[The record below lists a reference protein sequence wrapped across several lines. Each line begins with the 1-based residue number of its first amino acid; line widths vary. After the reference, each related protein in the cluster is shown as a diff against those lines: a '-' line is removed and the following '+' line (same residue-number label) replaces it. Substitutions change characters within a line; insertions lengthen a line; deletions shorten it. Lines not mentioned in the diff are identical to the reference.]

1 MTGPATADI
10 LSSEHADHARQAPGN
25 ASRRAWP
32 TVPLSGRVLI
42 SVTAAPSGACPPGR
56 GRYSNECAIRCC
68 IVTPSLRFGP
78 HPPDLPLADPSGR
91 EFRTGRTTEDFAIV
105 RVRLGGRWVL
115 GVLRGWRRA
124 GASVIIRMEAPDPA
138 TGDVRALWYRF
149 VPESIDPVVANEATG
164 ELRLVPPTLRGG
176 PGPGPGPMTAPA
188 PTTRTPTTAE
198 TAEKA

>member
-1 MTGPATADI
+1 M
-10 LSSEHADHARQAPGN
+10 
-25 ASRRAWP
+25 
-32 TVPLSGRVLI
+32 
-42 SVTAAPSGACPPGR
+42 
-56 GRYSNECAIRCC
+56 
-68 IVTPSLRFGP
+68 TPSLRFGP

-176 PGPGPGPMTAPA
+176 PGPTPSSASAPSSPPAPA
-188 PTTRTPTTAE
+188 PTTAAAAAA
-198 TAEKA
+198 AEKA

>member
-1 MTGPATADI
+1 
-10 LSSEHADHARQAPGN
+10 
-25 ASRRAWP
+25 
-32 TVPLSGRVLI
+32 
-42 SVTAAPSGACPPGR
+42 
-56 GRYSNECAIRCC
+56 
-68 IVTPSLRFGP
+68 VTPSLRFGP

-176 PGPGPGPMTAPA
+176 PGPKA
-188 PTTRTPTTAE
+188 AE
-198 TAEKA
+198 RA